1 METSTFCIQMCK
13 LVTLWS
19 NSVMAHFQIGIAWKG
34 NTEVGKKICFF
45 SLQQILSFQISLK
58 MKKKRC
64 QVPNNNKQLPIRLIS
79 RKSTNSEKA
88 FRFMIWTF
96 HSCHNKPVPP
106 ASPHEA
112 SFTAVIRSKRSA
124 TAQSFRVALIIE
136 KDRMTRTCLF
146 GWDEGD
152 LIENASRGDKIL
164 H

>member
-1 METSTFCIQMCK
+1 MCK
-13 LVTLWS
+13 LIKLWS
-19 NSVMAHFQIGIAWKG
+19 NSVMAHSETSIAWKG
-34 NTEVGKKICFF
+34 NTEVGKKKTFLLPAADFI
-45 SLQQILSFQISLK
+45 ISNLIK
-58 MKKKRC
+58 NEKKRC
-64 QVPNNNKQLPIRLIS
+64 QVPNNNKRLPIRLIS
-79 RKSTNSEKA
+79 LKSTNSKKA

-112 SFTAVIRSKRSA
+112 SFTAVTRSKRSA

-152 LIENASRGDKIL
+152 LIENASRRDEIL

>member
-19 NSVMAHFQIGIAWKG
+19 NSVMAHFQISIAWKG
-34 NTEVGKKICFF
+34 NTEVGKKNMFLLPAADFI
-45 SLQQILSFQISLK
+45 ISNLIK
-58 MKKKRC
+58 NEKKRC

-146 GWDEGD
+146 GWDGGD